1 MYKMTK
7 HLTLLFL
14 FVLFAATSFAQA
26 PTVQFIQPRLAVDC
40 DLEVNLLET
49 IPHCEGWEVCIEVTD
64 ATLPLTI
71 TLNGEPQIDPSVEV
85 SLCFAELNPGNYT
98 IEVTDAN
105 GCTGTVTAMLP
116 AIDYYLEATVQQGG
130 CNNNIGGSIDLHI
143 PIDIAP
149 IFYNWEGPNGFA
161 ADTEDIE
168 NLSPGTYCVSVT
180 NIDDVCIGRGCW
192 DISSGEPIDRTLT
205 VVQPSC
211 SDNVAGSIC
220 FAISEGTPPYFTF
233 ISNSPLTVG
242 IVGTEGCFDN
252 LVPGTYIVTTR
263 DSSDCTLSETV
274 IINANSGLEAEFE
287 ITSSSCEDGVDGCLY
302 VSGGV
307 PPYHPYVWHDPAPG
321 DVNVQVLFDAD
332 GVPYVPNAEPAA
344 DFVFGP
350 NTSVNSPF
358 CAQNIPPGHY
368 LVIVVD
374 ANGCYTVLPVHIP
387 DSNSLEVT
395 FDITSEACADQVDGC
410 LYINGGNQPYDV
422 YVWYWNTP
430 SNVLPT
436 VQFNADG
443 APEIDGATPTDDL
456 DFQNTGADPFVRCV
470 EDIPP
475 GRYLVLVV
483 DSDGCYR
490 LIRIHIPEPGSLAV
504 EVESRNV
511 SCNGVAD
518 GAIKVRATNGE
529 APYTFALGTIVM
541 TSDDGT
547 ALFEDLPAG
556 TYTINVSDADQCTAT
571 ITVVIEEAEGLMS
584 NLDFDQFGEYAC
596 VEPTGGTAPFTIRWF
611 NLANNAAIGNG
622 HCVYDLLEGA
632 YLVQIRDAHGC
643 MTEDI
648 FFIDPIQCAGGVALV
663 DPDHILSGETTT
675 FTLVDWG
682 GNGIQWQFRT
692 EFTPWLNIPGATDE
706 VYPTPPLHS
715 ASDKTVLV
723 RARVICQGEIL
734 FSEVAELFIEGDNTL
749 LATNP
754 EVTDRYLFQP
764 VAYQAIL
771 EEAVANTSSRQTT
784 VYPTLC
790 RHSFNI
796 QFGAEVGTTTV
807 ELYSHLG
814 AKVLQQNYQVTAGMV
829 AEVSLGNI
837 PAGSYFVR
845 IQNQEKMTTQ
855 RIVVNP

>member
-14 FVLFAATSFAQA
+14 FVLFGATMSAQTPA
-26 PTVQFIQPRLAVDC
+26 VQYIQPRLAVDC
-40 DLEVNLLET
+40 DLEVDLLET
-49 IPHCEGWEVCIEVTD
+49 IPHCEGWEICIEVTG

-71 TLNGEPQIDPSVEV
+71 TLNGEPQIDPSVEA
-85 SLCFAELNPGNYT
+85 SLCFSELNPGNYT

-105 GCTGTVTAMLP
+105 GCTGTATAMLP
-116 AIDYYLEATVQQGG
+116 AIDYYLEATVHQGS
-130 CNNNIGGSIDLHI
+130 CNTNVGGSIDLHI

-149 IFYNWEGPNGFA
+149 IFYNWEGPNGFT

-168 NLSPGTYCVSVT
+168 NLAPGNYCVSVT

-192 DISSGEPIDRTLT
+192 DITGEATIERTLT
-205 VVQPSC
+205 VNQPSC
-211 SDNVAGSIC
+211 DDNSAGSIC

-233 ISNSPLTVG
+233 IANSPLTVG

-252 LVPGTYIVTTR
+252 LTPGTYIVTTR
-263 DSSDCTLSETV
+263 DGNDCTFSET
-274 IINANSGLEAEFE
+274 ITISASSGLEAEFE

-307 PPYHPYVWHDPAPG
+307 PPYHLYVWYDPAPG
-321 DVNVQVLFDAD
+321 DVDVEVLFDAD

-395 FDITSEACADQVDGC
+395 FEITSEACADQVDGC
-410 LYINGGNQPYDV
+410 LYIDGGNPPYNLW
-422 YVWYWNTP
+422 VWHWNTP
-430 SNVLPT
+430 SNVLPDVT
-436 VQFNADG
+436 FNADG
-443 APEIDGATPTDDL
+443 EPEIDGAIPTDDI
-456 DFQNTGADPFVRCV
+456 DFQNTAADPFVRCA

-490 LIRIHIPEPGSLAV
+490 LIHINIPEPGTLALN
-504 EVESRNV
+504 VESRNV
-511 SCNGVAD
+511 SCNGAND
-518 GAIKVRATNGE
+518 GAIKVQAINGVP
-529 APYTFALGTIVM
+529 PYTFALGTVVM

-547 ALFEDLPAG
+547 ALFEGLAAG
-556 TYTINVSDADQCTAT
+556 TYTINVYDANQCTAT
-571 ITVVIEEAEGLMS
+571 VTVVIEESEGLMS
-584 NLDFDQFGEYAC
+584 NLDFDQYGEFAC
-596 VEPTGGTAPFTIRWF
+596 VEPTGGTPPYAIRWF

-622 HCVYDLLEGA
+622 NCVYNLPEGA

-643 MTEDI
+643 VTEDI

-663 DPDHILSGETTT
+663 DPDQIQSGGTTT

-682 GNGIQWQFRT
+682 GINIQWQFKT
-692 EFTPWLNIPGATDE
+692 DYTPWLNIPGATNE

-723 RARVICQGEIL
+723 RARVICQGEVL

-749 LATNP
+749 LVGNP
-754 EVTDRYLFQP
+754 ETMDRYLFQP
-764 VAYQAIL
+764 LAHQAL
-771 EEAVANTSSRQTT
+771 LSEAEANEAL
-784 VYPTLC
+784 VYPTVC
-790 RHSFNI
+790 QDNFNI
-796 QFGAEVGTTTV
+796 QFGAETGTTTI
-807 ELYSHLG
+807 ELYNNLG
-814 AKVLQQNYQVTAGMV
+814 ARILQQTLNVNAGAVEQVFVT
-829 AEVSLGNI
+829 NF
-837 PAGSYFVR
+837 PAGTYIVK
-845 IQNQEKMTTQ
+845 IHNQNQVTTQ
-855 RIVVNP
+855 RIVVARN